1 MVQFKQLP
9 ILLHLLPY
17 ATALHTFDNQRGL
30 NLTQATADAEVGSLE
45 AARLIIKPEH
55 ETHISNREK
64 KTWAGLEK
72 RNKTFKA
79 KDKNKTRPALAMA
92 CHHAYAVRLVG
103 LVRMK

>member
-17 ATALHTFDNQRGL
+17 ATGLHTFDTQRGL
-30 NLTQATADAEVGSLE
+30 NLTQATANAEVGSLE
-45 AARLIIKPEH
+45 GATLVIKAED

-64 KTWAGLEK
+64 KAWAGLEK

-79 KDKNKTRPALAMA
+79 KDKSKARPALAMA